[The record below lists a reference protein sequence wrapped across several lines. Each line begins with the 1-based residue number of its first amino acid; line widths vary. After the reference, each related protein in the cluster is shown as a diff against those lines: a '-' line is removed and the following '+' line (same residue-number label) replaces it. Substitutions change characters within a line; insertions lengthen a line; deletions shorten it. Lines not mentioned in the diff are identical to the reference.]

1 MKRNILYRFST
12 KRLLPVLLILGM
24 LLSSFPA
31 YAETSAGA
39 KPEASSESDTQ
50 SLHVGDTHEWKPF
63 VKYPQLQ
70 VTYRSSDPEVLRIS
84 ADGLLTALKEGE
96 VTVTATSAKTA
107 EYASAKYECLIYV
120 FSSADG
126 LCLSEACTYFY
137 YQGKKYESGK
147 LPLDVEREL
156 CLTQPD
162 LKIFLQDY
170 LAP

>member
-1 MKRNILYRFST
+1 MKRNILYYFSP
-12 KRLLPVLLILGM
+12 KRLLPVLLVLGM

-84 ADGLLTALKEGE
+84 ADGLLTALQEGE
-96 VTVTATSAKTA
+96 ATVTATIAKTGG
-107 EYASAKYECLIYV
+107 SGPAKHECLIMV
-120 FSSADG
+120 FSSGDG
-126 LCLSEACTYFY
+126 LCLSEMGPYLY
-137 YQGKKYESGK
+137 YRGEKYAAGPEII
-147 LPLDVEREL
+147 LI
-156 CLTQPD
+156 
-162 LKIFLQDY
+162 IFGRL
-170 LAP
+170 L